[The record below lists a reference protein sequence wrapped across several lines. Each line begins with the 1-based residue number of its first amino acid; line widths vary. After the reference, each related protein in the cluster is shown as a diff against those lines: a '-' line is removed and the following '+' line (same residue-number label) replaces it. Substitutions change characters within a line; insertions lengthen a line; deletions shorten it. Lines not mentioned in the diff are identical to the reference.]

1 MEPGQHDGGDRD
13 PKRRRRRRL
22 SDRPCAGDHADHLC
36 SLPDD
41 LLIAIL
47 SRVGD
52 SRAAVSTSALS
63 RRWRRLDPAR
73 WIPAF
78 AFSVGDHLPPE
89 YAGTLHRYR
98 TALSNSGGDDDAR
111 WEELARRVAACEDR
125 AMEAYVRGLSR
136 FLRSP
141 DRSPA
146 ARSLRLEFFLSA
158 SSSAAA
164 ARKSMAACLDSAL
177 RWPNLERLALYAFPR
192 GAATAA
198 AGTSRQPA
206 HVFPDP
212 EPVQALVAASRSRLA
227 TLHVKNCLAQ
237 SGRGYGLLFPA
248 LTRLTIEVTPGTVK
262 AAFPSAYFGDVLLSC
277 RGLVFLRLVS
287 CYLAGSTARRFQ
299 FQVDLP
305 PAPRLRELV
314 LEACNFRDVR
324 LGGAPSLESLVVER
338 CGLLSSVTVGN
349 APRLATLTCH
359 GAPPRMY
366 GGGAGS
372 IRFVELRAADCY
384 SCVSPEQRLESFFES
399 VPKVQVLK
407 LCCFQD
413 PQWFLARPTSFPCTF
428 DNLKKLVIDRPT
440 VWPLH
445 QIKKLLVLL
454 EVTTCLEKL
463 HIHFLALPLGT
474 SEERDT
480 KTPYSA
486 SDDFQH
492 TCLRQV
498 VMEGFEWTTE
508 QTALIRL
515 LLSSCG
521 ALKTLILI
529 RRGAFLGVKLGR
541 QGGTVCPSWLIE
553 EENAEIIS
561 QLRDGI
567 YTDAQIVLR

>member
-13 PKRRRRRRL
+13 PKRRRRRL
-22 SDRPCAGDHADHLC
+22 SDGPCAGDHADHIC

-41 LLIAIL
+41 LLIAII

-78 AFSVGDHLPPE
+78 AISVGDHLPPE
-89 YAGTLHRYR
+89 YPGTLHRYR
-98 TALSNSGGDDDAR
+98 SARVNGDDDDDAR

-136 FLRSP
+136 FLQSP
-141 DRSPA
+141 DRYPA
-146 ARSLRLEFFLSA
+146 ARSLRLEFFLTA
-158 SSSAAA
+158 SSA
-164 ARKSMAACLDSAL
+164 ARKSLAACLDSAL
-177 RWPNLERLALYAFPR
+177 RWPNLERLALSAFPR
-192 GAATAA
+192 GGGGAA
-198 AGTSRQPA
+198 AAEASRQPA

-212 EPVQALVAASRSRLA
+212 EPVRALVAANRSRLA
-227 TLHVKNCLAQ
+227 TLHVKNCLAR
-237 SGRGYGLLFPA
+237 SGRGYGLLFPS

-262 AAFPSAYFGDVLLSC
+262 AAFPTAYFGDILMSC

-287 CYLAGSTARRFQ
+287 CYLAGAAARRFQ

-314 LEACNFRDVR
+314 LEACNFGEVR
-324 LGGAPSLESLVVER
+324 LGGAPCLERLVVES

-349 APRLATLTCH
+349 APRLATLACH
-359 GAPPRMY
+359 SAPPRMH
-366 GGGAGS
+366 GDSAGS
-372 IRFVELRAADCY
+372 IRFVELRAADGY
-384 SCVSPEQRLESFFES
+384 SCESPEQRLASFFES

-413 PQWFLARPTSFPCTF
+413 PQWLLVCRTFFPSTF
-428 DNLKKLVIDRPT
+428 ENLKKLLIDLPR

-445 QIKKLLVLL
+445 QIKKLLELL
-454 EVTTCLEKL
+454 EVATCLEKL

-474 SEERDT
+474 SEEWDT
-480 KTPYSA
+480 KTPGNNA

-492 TCLRQV
+492 TCLRQI
-498 VMEGFEWTTE
+498 VMEGFERTTE

-515 LLSSCG
+515 LLSSCR

-529 RRGAFLGVKLGR
+529 RCSAFLGVKLGR
-541 QGGTVCPSWLIE
+541 QGGTACPSWLI

-561 QLRDGI
+561 QLRGGI
-567 YTDAQIVLR
+567 YTDAEIVLR